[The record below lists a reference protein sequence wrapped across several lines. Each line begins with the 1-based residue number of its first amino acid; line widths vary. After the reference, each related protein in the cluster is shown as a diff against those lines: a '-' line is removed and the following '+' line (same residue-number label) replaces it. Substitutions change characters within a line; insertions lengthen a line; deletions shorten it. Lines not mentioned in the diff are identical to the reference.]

1 MGRGGLALP
10 QQMAGAGEEVTG
22 PSLSWDA
29 ARKQPIIELEDAF
42 GPSRCSGSLGGDSV
56 ICTHSAGPVAP

>member
-1 MGRGGLALP
+1 MWGGEG
-10 QQMAGAGEEVTG
+10 QQMAGAGEEDTG

-42 GPSRCSGSLGGDSV
+42 GP
-56 ICTHSAGPVAP
+56 